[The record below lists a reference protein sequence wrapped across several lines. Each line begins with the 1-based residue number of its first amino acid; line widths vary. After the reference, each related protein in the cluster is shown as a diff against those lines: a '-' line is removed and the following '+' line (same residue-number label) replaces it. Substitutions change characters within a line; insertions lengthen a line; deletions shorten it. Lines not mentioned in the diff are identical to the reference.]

1 MFNLLHKTLY
11 KQLVLLAILAG
22 FSSFALA
29 QTWPQD
35 SRVPGGIA
43 VLKIPQGGSAPPQ
56 VLFDNK
62 RVYTTQKDGI
72 WYAWVGINLN
82 QKLGTATAYWRTKE
96 GDKPLN
102 FTVQHKAY
110 AEQRLE
116 VAPKHVNLSA
126 ENLARVQREAPELRK
141 ALDTF
146 NPLYRPLDSFVK
158 PVEGRHSSPFGFR
171 RVFNGQARNPHSGL
185 DIAAPTG
192 TPIQAAWS
200 GKVVAINDYFFNGK
214 TIIIDHGQ
222 GFTSMYCHL
231 DEFASLKL
239 GEEVAGGQ
247 VIGKVG
253 ATGRVTGPHLHW
265 TLSLNANRVDPEL
278 FLP

>member
-1 MFNLLHKTLY
+1 MRIKAF
-11 KQLVLLAILAG
+11 LLA
-22 FSSFALA
+22 ALLVSLLTSGSLFA
-29 QTWPQD
+29 QTWPKNNP
-35 SRVPGGIA
+35 VPGGIA
-43 VLKIPQGGSAPPQ
+43 VLAIPQRGEAPPQ
-56 VLFDNK
+56 VWFNNQ
-62 RVYTTQKDGI
+62 RVYTAKKNDQ
-72 WYAWVGINLN
+72 WFAWVGINLN
-82 QKLGTATAYWRTKE
+82 QKLGEATAFWRTKE
-96 GDKPLN
+96 GDKPLR
-102 FTVQHKAY
+102 FHVEHKDY
-110 AEQRLE
+110 AKQELT

-126 ENLARVQREAPELRK
+126 ENLARVRKETPELQ
-141 ALDTF
+141 AAMNTF
-146 NPLYRPLDSFVK
+146 NPFYRPLTSFVK

-192 TPIQAAWS
+192 TPIQAAWP

-214 TIIIDHGQ
+214 TLVLDHGQ

-231 DEFASLKL
+231 SEFAELKI
-239 GEEVAGGQ
+239 GDEVAGGEL
-247 VIGKVG
+247 IGQVG